1 MGGVRAIPL
10 SQLQAHIRET
20 TLPAGAG
27 ARTMEDC
34 SGKHPPSWERSPTE
48 LNANGP
54 LARMRTS
61 VDAMPWQPLF
71 HLTPLRHV
79 RQIFS

>member
-1 MGGVRAIPL
+1 MFSICFKYAFNYFVFKHAETIGMGGVRAIPL

-48 LNANGP
+48 LT
-54 LARMRTS
+54 RM
-61 VDAMPWQPLF
+61 DLWLE
-71 HLTPLRHV
+71 
-79 RQIFS
+79 